1 MIITILVIY
10 LSLGIL
16 KLIVYLLE
24 KYDKYDKK

>member
-10 LSLGIL
+10 LCLGIL

-24 KYDKYDKK
+24 KYDKYDTN

>member
-24 KYDKYDKK
+24 KYDKYGTE